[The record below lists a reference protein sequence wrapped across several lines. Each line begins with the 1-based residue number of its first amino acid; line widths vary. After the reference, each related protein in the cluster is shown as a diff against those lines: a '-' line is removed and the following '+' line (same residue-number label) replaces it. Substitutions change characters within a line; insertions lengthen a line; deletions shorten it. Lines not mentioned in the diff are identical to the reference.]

1 MTMKNDV
8 NQKFCWVKEGNFF
21 YQWVRTSGGVILVI
35 PTLFKAKKSI
45 L

>member
-21 YQWVRTSGGVILVI
+21 YRWVRTSGGVILVI